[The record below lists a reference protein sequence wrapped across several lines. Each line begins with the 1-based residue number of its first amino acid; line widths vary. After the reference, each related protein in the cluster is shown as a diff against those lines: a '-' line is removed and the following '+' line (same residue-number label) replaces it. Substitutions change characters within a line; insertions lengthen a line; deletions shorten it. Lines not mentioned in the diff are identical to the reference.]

1 MKLHII
7 LHSNQT
13 VDCKDC
19 VLTPGLV
26 DLHTHLYQYATPL
39 GIDPAICLAR
49 FPSYLSLS
57 TYHSQ
62 CLTGTRYPTR
72 PDNFWQY
79 PIRTRFF
86 FRIIG
91 YFGYRVFHLFW
102 PDVPVTLLDIH
113 VGQYCFNPHNICQV
127 WTCHQSTPQ
136 SIQSMNLYN
145 QYVGTARYKILPIIR
160 HCVPFCA
167 HYFFFLR
174 NMLFSHSF
182 MHFCCDLLSLRFT
195 HILPLFVAEKLLLA
209 IVLLL
214 L

>member
-1 MKLHII
+1 MVNSKYALYDIPN
-7 LHSNQT
+7 LMFNQALQELNIT
-13 VDCKDC
+13 KWGN
-19 VLTPGLV
+19 TRS
-26 DLHTHLYQYATPL
+26 
-39 GIDPAICLAR
+39 R
-49 FPSYLSLS
+49 FSIP
-57 TYHSQ
+57 H
-62 CLTGTRYPTR
+62 
-72 PDNFWQY
+72 NK
-79 PIRTRFF
+79 
-86 FRIIG
+86 G

-127 WTCHQSTPQ
+127 WTCHQSTLQ
-136 SIQSMNLYN
+136 SIQSMKLYN

-160 HCVPFCA
+160 HCAPFCA

>member
-1 MKLHII
+1 MAPFRRLRAFF
-7 LHSNQT
+7 
-13 VDCKDC
+13 
-19 VLTPGLV
+19 
-26 DLHTHLYQYATPL
+26 HLGALRCQQLY
-39 GIDPAICLAR
+39 
-49 FPSYLSLS
+49 
-57 TYHSQ
+57 
-62 CLTGTRYPTR
+62 TRYPTR
-72 PDNFWQY
+72 PEIFWQY

-160 HCVPFCA
+160 HCAPFCA